1 MVLQKD
7 DLRYESIKLCR
18 LTAVATPAVC
28 PHLVVEVSAEVK
40 GDGYMIQGVIRDEQQ
55 TYMELKGL
63 LV

>member
-28 PHLVVEVSAEVK
+28 PRIVVEVSAEAK
-40 GDGYMIQGVIRDEQQ
+40 GSGYMIQGAIRDEQQ
-55 TYMELKGL
+55 TYMELKGI